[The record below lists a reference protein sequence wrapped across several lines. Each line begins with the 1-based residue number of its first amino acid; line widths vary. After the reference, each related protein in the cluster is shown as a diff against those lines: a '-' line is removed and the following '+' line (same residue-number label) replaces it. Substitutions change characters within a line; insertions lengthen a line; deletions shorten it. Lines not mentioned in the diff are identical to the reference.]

1 MICIRCRAGEYSINQ
16 SGPCRLIHL
25 QLRATWV
32 PTLQTC
38 VVLNSDEIKITLLIT
53 VITDTIL
60 FVTMLV
66 GLFRLLTDSSS
77 AFGLVGL
84 LWKQVGS
91 ACLQFAVPSS
101 H

>member
-1 MICIRCRAGEYSINQ
+1 MK
-16 SGPCRLIHL
+16 
-25 QLRATWV
+25 ATL
-32 PTLQTC
+32 T
-38 VVLNSDEIKITLLIT
+38 IT

-66 GLFRLLTDSSS
+66 GLFRLLADSSS
-77 AFGLVGL
+77 AFGLVRL

-91 ACLQFAVPSS
+91 ARFSFAVRSS